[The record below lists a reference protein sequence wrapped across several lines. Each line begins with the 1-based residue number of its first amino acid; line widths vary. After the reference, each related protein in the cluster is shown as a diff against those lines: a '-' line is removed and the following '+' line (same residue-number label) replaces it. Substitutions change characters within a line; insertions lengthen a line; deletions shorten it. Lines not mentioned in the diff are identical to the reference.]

1 MKKSLCLSFFLTFSN
16 PLQALVIELLEEI
29 KTSPHKGTFK
39 AKVLDSKEPRQVLG
53 VYNISPHK
61 NSRSLSPTYPLQSSI
76 NPLMKNFL

>member
-39 AKVLDSKEPRQVLG
+39 AKVLDSKEPKQVLG
-53 VYNISPHK
+53 IYNISPHK
-61 NSRSLSPTYPLQSSI
+61 KTHAHYHPHIHCNRLSTP
-76 NPLMKNFL
+76 

>member
-1 MKKSLCLSFFLTFSN
+1 MKKTLCLSFFLAFSN

-39 AKVLDSKEPRQVLG
+39 AKVLDSKEPKQVLG

-61 NSRSLSPTYPLQSSI
+61 KTHAHNHSHIHCNCLSTP
-76 NPLMKNFL
+76 

>member
-39 AKVLDSKEPRQVLG
+39 AKVLDSKEPKQV
-53 VYNISPHK
+53 
-61 NSRSLSPTYPLQSSI
+61 
-76 NPLMKNFL
+76 F